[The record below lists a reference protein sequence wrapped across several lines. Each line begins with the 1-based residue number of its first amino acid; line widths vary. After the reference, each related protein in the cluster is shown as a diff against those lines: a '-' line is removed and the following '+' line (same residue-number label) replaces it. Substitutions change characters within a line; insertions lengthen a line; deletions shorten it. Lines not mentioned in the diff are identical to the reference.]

1 MQIKTAVSRATQ
13 NNPEITEDLLREA
26 LADIQGVAPNYIES
40 CTEKELEEAI
50 ASLVG
55 EPQAIEA
62 STNAMALPEAANDE
76 IAIQDASPAK
86 GAMAQVAETLS
97 RGAADLRVSASE
109 AGAALADEV
118 AVSYAAAF
126 ASQLDSNAT
135 ALQAAFE
142 SLTGSVFAAGDK
154 VGTAGKEVV
163 ERRQRSANSLNQF
176 LM

>member
-1 MQIKTAVSRATQ
+1 MQIKTAIGRAIQ
-13 NNPEITEDLLREA
+13 SNPEITEDLLREA
-26 LADIQGVAPNYIES
+26 LADIQGVAPSYIES

-50 ASLVG
+50 ASLG
-55 EPQAIEA
+55 EFRPVA
-62 STNAMALPEAANDE
+62 TNAMALPESANDAIE
-76 IAIQDASPAK
+76 IQDASPSK

-118 AVSYAAAF
+118 AVQYAAAF

-135 ALQAAFE
+135 ALNRAFE
-142 SLTGSVFAAGDK
+142 SLTGSVFGSGDK
-154 VGTAGKEVV
+154 VGTAGKEVT

>member
-1 MQIKTAVSRATQ
+1 MQIKTAVIRATQ
-13 NNPEITEDLLREA
+13 SNPEITEDLLREA
-26 LADIQGVAPNYIES
+26 LAGIQGVAPNYIES
-40 CTEKELEEAI
+40 CTDKELELAI
-50 ASLVG
+50 TSLAG
-55 EPQAIEA
+55 EPQSVVSA
-62 STNAMALPEAANDE
+62 NAMALPESANDAIE
-76 IAIQDASPAK
+76 IQDASPSK

-118 AVSYAAAF
+118 AVQYAAAF

-135 ALQAAFE
+135 ALQTAFE
-142 SLTGSVFAAGDK
+142 SLTGSVFGSGDQA
-154 VGTAGKEVV
+154 GTAGKEVI